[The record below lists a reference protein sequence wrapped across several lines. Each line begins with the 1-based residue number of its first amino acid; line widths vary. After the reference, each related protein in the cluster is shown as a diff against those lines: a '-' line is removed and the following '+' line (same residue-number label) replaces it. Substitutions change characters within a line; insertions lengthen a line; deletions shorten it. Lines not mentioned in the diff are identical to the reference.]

1 METAEP
7 VAASVLTS
15 INRQLDFHGRWKS
28 VTMITYAV
36 TSVGM
41 RACSAAAIL
50 FAALNHGLTAAVLSA
65 ITTVLAGTE
74 KTLLFREKWKL
85 HLGVYTA
92 YQNLELD
99 VRAGAVDVN
108 EALVQMKRIAEAY
121 AADLPIE
128 TRVS

>member
-1 METAEP
+1 M
-7 VAASVLTS
+7 
-15 INRQLDFHGRWKS
+15 
-28 VTMITYAV
+28 
-36 TSVGM
+36 
-41 RACSAAAIL
+41 
-50 FAALNHGLTAAVLSA
+50 LSA